1 MKKWLFLAG
10 AIVSEVTASL
20 SLQAAQDHPGW
31 YVVVAIGYVAAFT
44 LLGLVLRQGMAL
56 GAAYGIWGAM
66 GVALT
71 AVFAAIIFGQ
81 PLTFVM
87 VIGLV
92 LIVGGVLTV
101 EMGSQAALRKREAN
115 A

>member
-1 MKKWLFLAG
+1 MKKWVFLAG
-10 AIVSEVTASL
+10 AILSEVTASV

-31 YVVVAIGYVAAFT
+31 YVLVGIGYVVAFT

-71 AVFAAIIFGQ
+71 AVFAAVLFGQ
-81 PLTFVM
+81 PLTFIM

-92 LIVGGVLTV
+92 LIIAGVLIV
-101 EMGSQAALRKREAN
+101 EMGSQAAHRKREGVA
-115 A
+115 

>member
-1 MKKWLFLAG
+1 MKKWVFLAG
-10 AIVSEVTASL
+10 AILSEVTASL

-31 YVVVAIGYVAAFT
+31 YVLVGIGYVVAFT

-71 AVFAAIIFGQ
+71 AVFAAVLFGQ
-81 PLTFVM
+81 PLTFIM

-92 LIVGGVLTV
+92 LIIAGVLIV
-101 EMGSQAALRKREAN
+101 EMGSQAAHRKRKGVA
-115 A
+115 